1 MTTARYPL
9 RVALPGGRVRHYARP
24 VPNSNFVTTACGKR
38 DLPIGNGARLA
49 LCAACAKR
57 PNPISQQTRS
67 A

>member
-1 MTTARYPL
+1 MTDPYPL
-9 RVALPGGRVRHYARP
+9 RVAFLGGRVRHVGRY

-38 DLPIGNGARLA
+38 DVPVGNGARLA
-49 LCAACAKR
+49 VCAACAKR

>member
-1 MTTARYPL
+1 MADRYPF
-9 RVALPGGRVRHYARP
+9 RVAFARGRVRHYARP

-38 DLPIGNGARLA
+38 DVPVGNGASLT